1 MSYRLEHR
9 GHGEQVAAA
18 VGDSRVQDVFLV
30 SAEGHRLY
38 TSSLLL
44 RLHSPLLSSLLDQLP
59 PSLHPPGLSLP
70 LLPAA
75 PLHHLL
81 RLLHSGA
88 TSATTREELLGVEAA
103 AVTLG
108 VSLPNCVLVG
118 KAGKVEE
125 RAGGRAVQGVKMSQ
139 VAGGAVVKQ
148 EDVRR
153 QGSEA
158 PHRKFQCSVG
168 TCGRK
173 YSRKRQLKRHMSDKH
188 PGEVQAF
195 FSTEEPT

>member
-118 KAGKVEE
+118 KARKVEE